1 MKSKTETTT
10 KAPGRKAAAPAH
22 VLSALQVAPA
32 RVPSPPAAA
41 PSSNAPLQSKPIKI
55 ASPSGKRKTQ
65 PLTTVHARID
75 VGFGNSLY
83 IRGQGDGLSW
93 DKGTPLECV
102 DATKWVWST
111 KSAEGTIEFKLLLN
125 DQVWAQGEKMSVA
138 AGESM
143 EATPVFS

>member
-1 MKSKTETTT
+1 
-10 KAPGRKAAAPAH
+10 
-22 VLSALQVAPA
+22 
-32 RVPSPPAAA
+32 
-41 PSSNAPLQSKPIKI
+41 
-55 ASPSGKRKTQ
+55 
-65 PLTTVHARID
+65 
-75 VGFGNSLY
+75 
-83 IRGQGDGLSW
+83 LSW